1 MENEFVEKKS
11 KKKIAIVV
19 LIIGLLLVGSG
30 VGYHLFTKE
39 ILDTNKYL
47 TKVNNM
53 LTGYVD
59 NIFDRFNIL
68 DTKSDK
74 ESKSTGN
81 LSFKTDMEDLE
92 ILNSYGLDYS
102 LTSSLEKEEVQF
114 YLSLLEDKKDILNG
128 TIYLNKDT
136 MYFNSLDLYEKVL
149 GLNLGTNIFEVLKE
163 TGTEKLNLDD
173 INTIINNLIKYYFEA
188 MKLSK
193 PSSEIIDFTK
203 VKYTFELNDNNLEI
217 VENKFLELVKNDDEI
232 GKLFNDEKFYITLS
246 KGKFEIV
253 IGVIN
258 NKLYNLNILSDE
270 EEIRIT
276 NDKEEKDKYTI
287 TGLDNKIN
295 LYVKKDKMIFKVY
308 EGEELSTLELL
319 FNDKQIS
326 IDLVESNN
334 SLNFTFKNIGKDT
347 IGLAV
352 NISIKEDNSEMI
364 VDVNS
369 EIKKNSSGYVSKV
382 LGDFKMDNQKISFS
396 LNDNTIYGDDLLTSS
411 SFDSYVDI
419 NTLTEDN
426 KNLILSNLM
435 KKLEGTKLMDLLSG
449 TGEA

>member
-1 MENEFVEKKS
+1 MENEFVEKNG

-19 LIIGLLLVGSG
+19 LIIGFLFIGLG

-53 LTGYVD
+53 LTGYID
-59 NIFDRFNIL
+59 NVFDRFSIL
-68 DTKSDK
+68 DIKNDK

-81 LSFKTDMEDLE
+81 LSFKTDIKELED
-92 ILNSYGLDYS
+92 LNSYGLDYS
-102 LTSSLEKEEVQF
+102 LTSSVEKEEVQF

-128 TIYLNKDT
+128 TFYLNKDT
-136 MYFNSLDLYEKVL
+136 MYFNSVDLYEKVL

-163 TGTEKLNLDD
+163 VETEKLSLED
-173 INTIINNLIKYYFEA
+173 INTIVNNLFKYYFEA

-193 PSSEIIDFTK
+193 STSEIVEFTK
-203 VKYTFELNDNNLEI
+203 VKYTYELNESNIES
-217 VENKFLELVKNDDEI
+217 VKNKFSELIKKDEKI
-232 GKLFNDEKFYITLS
+232 GKLFKDSEDDITVDS
-246 KGKFEIV
+246 VKFEIV
-253 IGVIN
+253 MGIIN

-276 NDKEEKDKYTI
+276 NDKEETDKYTI

-295 LYVKKDKMIFKVY
+295 FYVKKDKMIFKIY

-326 IDLVESNN
+326 IDLVASNN
-334 SLNFTFKNIGKDT
+334 SINFTFKNIGKDT
-347 IGLAV
+347 IGLAINV
-352 NISIKEDNSEMI
+352 NIKEDESEMI

-396 LNDNTIYGDDLLTSS
+396 LNDNTIYGSDLLTSS

-419 NTLTEDN
+419 NTLTEDDFSV
-426 KNLILSNLM
+426 ILSNLM
-435 KKLEGTKLMDLLSG
+435 KKLEGTKLGDLLSG
-449 TGEA
+449 STEM